1 MRSPELLAFCS
12 SIEALPLSVY
22 IQSTPWVVPL
32 VQIIHIFAIAMILI
46 SSITINLH
54 VFRANYFQ
62 MNTINMLKQFRKL
75 MYLSLCFLF
84 LSGLVLIIG
93 EPARSLA
100 NSAFQ
105 IKMLFLLSA
114 LIISLYMFRRIEKS
128 QHISKIFCFI
138 AIAMWLGIVCS
149 GRWIAYV

>member
-54 VFRANYFQ
+54 VYRANYFQ

-75 MYLSLCFLF
+75 MYFSLFILF
-84 LSGLVLIIG
+84 ISGLVLIIG

-114 LIISLYMFRRIEKS
+114 LILSFYMFRRIEKS
-128 QHISKIFCFI
+128 QHISKIFCFL
-138 AIAMWLGIVCS
+138 AMTMWLGIVCS

>member
-12 SIEALPLSVY
+12 SIEELPLSVF
-22 IQSTPWVVPL
+22 IQSTSWVVPV

-46 SSITINLH
+46 SSITINLY
-54 VFRANYFQ
+54 VVQSNYFQ
-62 MNTINMLKQFRKL
+62 LNSINLLKQFRTL

-128 QHISKIFCFI
+128 QHISKIFCFM